1 MERCLAEGM
10 IQLQKKWL
18 SFFFSVLCLLGLA
31 NCATDR
37 GHARTDL
44 SDIGVWQGKVM
55 SINPSTN
62 YRQVANVSWVSDS
75 SRQRMRVDV
84 YALFDIPI
92 ATFLKD
98 GDSHHLWLFTEKK
111 HYMSQDGRKLFQHLT
126 KLPVDPKVFFQLL
139 GPMQVAQVLG
149 PSWSCVQKEG
159 QHQCESR
166 EQSTW
171 LSVENQQVDERKIKI
186 VRGEKTLQIR
196 ISRSKVEFDQSVF
209 KTLATS
215 QFKTIR
221 I

>member
-1 MERCLAEGM
+1 M
-10 IQLQKKWL
+10 IQLSTRSILPLFWFALLLTL
-18 SFFFSVLCLLGLA
+18 S

-37 GHARTDL
+37 GRARTDL

-55 SINPSTN
+55 SVNPSTH

-75 SRQRMRVDV
+75 SRKRMRVDV

-98 GDSHHLWLFTEKK
+98 GDSHHLWLFMEKK
-111 HYMSQDGRKLFQHLT
+111 HYQSQDGRKLFQHLT
-126 KLPVDPKVFFQLL
+126 KLPIDPNVFFELL
-139 GPMQVAQVLG
+139 GPMRVVESLG
-149 PSWSCVQKEG
+149 PSWSCRQEKGE
-159 QHQCESR
+159 HQCESG

-171 LSVENQQVDERKIKI
+171 LSVHNQQADERKIKI

-196 ISRSKVEFDQSVF
+196 VSRSKVGFDQGVF
-209 KTLATS
+209 KPLSTS